1 LQTWR
6 TPRLDSQPWRLAIL
20 TAQQSAPASSRPTY
34 WCAHSCKKINRL
46 TTDGYRLSLR
56 GLRTITPGNAYPTP
70 GDVLLLTTR
79 AARQF
84 MRLPA
89 IRVAPAHAWPVTF
102 DCPDVTLP
110 PMASNA
116 MAPDTI
122 RCLKPL
128 CMGSTVIV
136 IMPIEQSFSTRL
148 CPGAHAP
155 STDLATNPHA
165 HGDLSMSVRAKAQ
178 SSSRRCAGCPIL
190 PLLSRPI
197 RARR

>member
-70 GDVLLLTTR
+70 GDVLLLTIR

-89 IRVAPAHAWPVTF
+89 IRVAPGPCRAG
-102 DCPDVTLP
+102 D
-110 PMASNA
+110 
-116 MAPDTI
+116 I
-122 RCLKPL
+122 RL
-128 CMGSTVIV
+128 
-136 IMPIEQSFSTRL
+136 
-148 CPGAHAP
+148 
-155 STDLATNPHA
+155 
-165 HGDLSMSVRAKAQ
+165 
-178 SSSRRCAGCPIL
+178 SRRHIATDGKQCDCTGYHKVFEAVVHGLDRDRHHAYRAVVQHTTVPRCACSVNG
-190 PLLSRPI
+190 SSD
-197 RARR
+197 